1 MKKFG
6 ALVGSILI
14 VCLVLS
20 GCGGGSSKSK
30 SQSSGGTRTLAS
42 ITVTTPSSATAVAL
56 GATLQFAAQGKFSDG
71 SVADISSQVTWKSS
85 DTTMGIMNSAGVL
98 TGVKA
103 GSVTVSATQGTVSG
117 SMAITVTKVTLVSIS
132 IGGNGSL
139 SAGASEQ
146 LSAQGS
152 YNDSSTQSIT
162 GQVTWKSSDTSIATV
177 SSTGILTALK
187 AGTVAITA
195 TMGSVTAN
203 ASVTVTAAVLTTIN
217 VGTPSPSLAS
227 GGTEQLTATGVYSD
241 NTTQSLTTQVIWNI
255 SDSKVASL
263 SSAGLL
269 TALKAGTVTA
279 TATLG
284 SISGTG
290 NVVVTGPS
298 LSSITIAPAVF
309 SIASGQ
315 SKQLSALGVYSDG
328 SSLDVTGQVVWT
340 SLSNSYATVDS
351 SGLVTGVSAGSSTI
365 TATLGSIHGTAA
377 ATVSSALL
385 TSIVITPAT
394 ASIATGQSQSF
405 TASGIFSDGS
415 TTDITNSVTWNS
427 SVTSVATVDASGLAT
442 GVSAGAANITAT
454 SGSVTSSPAALTV
467 TAAVLTEIDIAPD
480 DQYIPV
486 GGQYPLTLTGTF
498 SDSTTQTITN
508 ATWSSS
514 DSSLASVDPNT
525 GIVTGVANSNDNPV
539 MITASYGGMTS
550 TTNVYITSAVAE
562 SLQLTPVSASIA
574 SGTTQ
579 QYQVNQVYSD
589 GSIQPVT
596 AGLSWLSSSASVAGI
611 DSNGLATGLAPGQT
625 TITVAYGSMT
635 ATASLTVTTATLT
648 NIVVTPITTV
658 VGINGNVQFTATGVF
673 SDNSTQDLTS
683 QAVWSSSNASF
694 ALINAGGLASGLS
707 AGTTTITASY
717 GSVSGSATLNV
728 TTATLVSIS
737 ITPPNPIAPP
747 RSKIQLTAIGT
758 FSDGSQLVLSGVS
771 WHTSSAK
778 YAMVNGNGVL
788 RTKKATNQPVPVYA
802 RLNGITGQTSLTITS
817 MTIQSL
823 AITPS
828 TPSIAVGTTQPFS
841 LIGTFSDG
849 VTTVDL
855 TASARWQ
862 TSNYQ
867 DAVIDRQ
874 GVATGVKAGSVT
886 ITGSVR
892 GQTPAT
898 TTLTVSNA
906 TIQSI
911 TVTPATP
918 TIALGALQQF
928 AASGLFSDGSTQD
941 ITSVATWTSSTPIVA
956 VVNQKGVASSATHG
970 QTNINATVKGV
981 TGSTLLTVN

>member
-328 SSLDVTGQVVWT
+328 SSLGCNRPGCVDFAQQLLCDGRLVGTGDGRFRGQLDHYRDPWIYPWDGR
-340 SLSNSYATVDS
+340 SDS
-351 SGLVTGVSAGSSTI
+351 KL
-365 TATLGSIHGTAA
+365 
-377 ATVSSALL
+377 
-385 TSIVITPAT
+385 
-394 ASIATGQSQSF
+394 
-405 TASGIFSDGS
+405 
-415 TTDITNSVTWNS
+415 
-427 SVTSVATVDASGLAT
+427 
-442 GVSAGAANITAT
+442 GAADVDCHYACDGFDRN
-454 SGSVTSSPAALTV
+454 G
-467 TAAVLTEIDIAPD
+467 
-480 DQYIPV
+480 PV
-486 GGQYPLTLTGTF
+486 AIVYGQRHLL
-498 SDSTTQTITN
+498 
-508 ATWSSS
+508 
-514 DSSLASVDPNT
+514 
-525 GIVTGVANSNDNPV
+525 
-539 MITASYGGMTS
+539 
-550 TTNVYITSAVAE
+550 
-562 SLQLTPVSASIA
+562 
-574 SGTTQ
+574 
-579 QYQVNQVYSD
+579 
-589 GSIQPVT
+589 
-596 AGLSWLSSSASVAGI
+596 
-611 DSNGLATGLAPGQT
+611 
-625 TITVAYGSMT
+625 
-635 ATASLTVTTATLT
+635 
-648 NIVVTPITTV
+648 
-658 VGINGNVQFTATGVF
+658 
-673 SDNSTQDLTS
+673 
-683 QAVWSSSNASF
+683 
-694 ALINAGGLASGLS
+694 
-707 AGTTTITASY
+707 
-717 GSVSGSATLNV
+717 
-728 TTATLVSIS
+728 
-737 ITPPNPIAPP
+737 
-747 RSKIQLTAIGT
+747 
-758 FSDGSQLVLSGVS
+758 
-771 WHTSSAK
+771 
-778 YAMVNGNGVL
+778 
-788 RTKKATNQPVPVYA
+788 
-802 RLNGITGQTSLTITS
+802 
-817 MTIQSL
+817 
-823 AITPS
+823 
-828 TPSIAVGTTQPFS
+828 
-841 LIGTFSDG
+841 
-849 VTTVDL
+849 
-855 TASARWQ
+855 RWQ
-862 TSNYQ
+862 HNGYHKQRDVELERHKRRHS
-867 DAVIDRQ
+867 
-874 GVATGVKAGSVT
+874 
-886 ITGSVR
+886 
-892 GQTPAT
+892 
-898 TTLTVSNA
+898 
-906 TIQSI
+906 
-911 TVTPATP
+911 
-918 TIALGALQQF
+918 
-928 AASGLFSDGSTQD
+928 
-941 ITSVATWTSSTPIVA
+941 
-956 VVNQKGVASSATHG
+956 
-970 QTNINATVKGV
+970 
-981 TGSTLLTVN
+981 